1 MKEYSM
7 IRVLR
12 VGAWGVLIGGAA
24 GFALGVL
31 LAPEE
36 GQTIRRR
43 LVYRL
48 EHLAGQ
54 AGQLVD
60 HLIKQQSGNEARRTG
75 DALVADARARA
86 QRIRKDIDLLLEEMR
101 RQNTPQT
108 SNN

>member
-36 GQTIRRR
+36 GQTVRRR

>member
-36 GQTIRRR
+36 GQTVRRR

-48 EHLAGQ
+48 EHLASQ

-86 QRIRKDIDLLLEEMR
+86 QRIRKDIDQLLDEMR